1 MVQKIYVGNLPF
13 DATERDL
20 SAAFAAFGTVVSI
33 ALPTDRETG
42 RPRGFGF
49 IEMSSEDAAKAIAGL
64 NGKDF
69 GGRALNVNEAK
80 PREAMGDRNYGGGGS
95 YGNRR

>member
-20 SAAFAAFGTVVSI
+20 SAAFARFGEVVSI

-42 RPRGFGF
+42 RPRRFGL
-49 IEMSSEDAAKAIAGL
+49 IEMSSEDATKAIAGL

-69 GGRALNVNEAK
+69 GGRALNVNEVR
-80 PREAMGDRNYGGGGS
+80 PCEAAGNRS
-95 YGNRR
+95 YGAGSCSNRN